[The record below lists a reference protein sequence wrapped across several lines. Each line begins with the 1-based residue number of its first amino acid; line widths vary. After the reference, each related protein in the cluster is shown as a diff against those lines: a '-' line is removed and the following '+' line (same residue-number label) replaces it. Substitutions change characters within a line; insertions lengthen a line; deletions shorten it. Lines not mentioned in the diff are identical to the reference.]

1 MHLAMDGVDLS
12 VSGDTQR
19 TAQRGIVKTRFLPK
33 TTYAQSQNIW
43 KPHNFKT
50 FRSNKARKA

>member
-12 VSGDTQR
+12 LSGDTQR

-33 TTYAQSQNIW
+33 TTYAQSQNI
-43 KPHNFKT
+43 
-50 FRSNKARKA
+50 